1 MKTLRLLLGDQLNKK
16 HSWFKQIDHNVIY
29 LMMEIIPE
37 MTYAKHHIQKMLA
50 FMHAMRKFAKEICH
64 LYGIE
69 SNTESITKIAS
80 DPRFQSGLYDIISS
94 VDK

>member
-50 FMHAMRKFAKEICH
+50 FMHAMRNFAKELEQELSLIH
-64 LYGIE
+64 I
-69 SNTESITKIAS
+69 
-80 DPRFQSGLYDIISS
+80 
-94 VDK
+94 